1 MSFFKQNKV
10 AYQEHYEE
18 EELFLF
24 KQAFERTK
32 ACRQIK
38 HFYNEIPINEQLRK
52 IVQIP
57 FHVYLTITPDKLLHK
72 TFEKSGHPPPQI
84 AYYKKDTEPQKIKT
98 PTKSNPLVYNAFGI
112 LDNKESM
119 ILTHDDLY
127 HYFKTIFKQGRSMPQ
142 QLKTTLNE
150 VDNIVFLG
158 VPFRKWYMHLLL
170 REFGDHENKDI
181 VRHAAD
187 QNITDDIRNFCD
199 Q

>member
-1 MSFFKQNKV
+1 MSVPTIPPIPEIDEIHDSIIENKCVLVLGPNFYADAQGTHQARLLSFFKQNKV

-98 PTKSNPLVYNAFGI
+98 PTKSNLLVYNAFGI

-127 HYFKTIFKQGRSMPQ
+127 HYFKTIFKQGRSMP
-142 QLKTTLNE
+142 
-150 VDNIVFLG
+150 
-158 VPFRKWYMHLLL
+158 
-170 REFGDHENKDI
+170 
-181 VRHAAD
+181 
-187 QNITDDIRNFCD
+187 
-199 Q
+199 